1 MTQISSSNNPFHQIP
16 PEVLENYLKGYI
28 SSFIREELE
37 RFVLTNEQR
46 AKELSLMER
55 VIKVEEELKAL
66 REIESARFEA
76 MEKRFET
83 LQREMNARF
92 EAMEK
97 RFETMEKRFEAIDK
111 RFEALQRE
119 MNARFEAMEKRF
131 EAIDKRFES
140 LQREMNARFEAIE
153 KKFTFLQ
160 WFVGIGFSA
169 VLGLTSL
176 MPLWLKLFH

>member
-55 VIKVEEELKAL
+55 VIKIEEELKAL

-76 MEKRFET
+76 MEKRFE
-83 LQREMNARF
+83 
-92 EAMEK
+92 AM
-97 RFETMEKRFEAIDK
+97 DK

-119 MNARFEAMEKRF
+119 M
-131 EAIDKRFES
+131 DKRFES
-140 LQREMNARFEAIE
+140 LQREMNARFEAIDKRFE
-153 KKFTFLQ
+153 AMDKRFTFLQ

>member
-1 MTQISSSNNPFHQIP
+1 MTEISSSNNPFHQIP

-76 MEKRFET
+76 MEKRFE
-83 LQREMNARF
+83 
-92 EAMEK
+92 
-97 RFETMEKRFEAIDK
+97 
-111 RFEALQRE
+111 
-119 MNARFEAMEKRF
+119 AMEKRF
-131 EAIDKRFES
+131 EAMDKRFES
-140 LQREMNARFEAIE
+140 LQREMNARFEAIDKRFEAME
-153 KKFTFLQ
+153 KRFTFLQ